1 MDLLGFSQ
9 KFVVLVSLLCCSKE
23 KTQRQVEDGGG
34 WGAALS
40 PPCWRLE
47 VGDQGAPPRG
57 GGQVL
62 LRTPLGC
69 TQLPCTVACPMVEMG
84 EEALGSLLYKGTNP
98 ILKTQLLPPHPLPGP
113 ASSYHHSGGEL
124 GWRKC
129 RRSIHHTV

>member
-34 WGAALS
+34 GRLC
-40 PPCWRLE
+40 PPPAGGWKWETR
-47 VGDQGAPPRG
+47 VPPPR

-84 EEALGSLLYKGTNP
+84 EEALESLLYKGPNP

-113 ASSYHHSGGEL
+113 ASSYHHSRGEL

-129 RRSIHHTV
+129 RRSIHGTV